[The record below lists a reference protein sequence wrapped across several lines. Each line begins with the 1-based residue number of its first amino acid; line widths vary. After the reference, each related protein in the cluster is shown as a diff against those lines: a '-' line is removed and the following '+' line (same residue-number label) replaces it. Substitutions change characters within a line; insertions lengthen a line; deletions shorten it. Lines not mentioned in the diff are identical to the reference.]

1 MNCLLNLNYICQFKI
16 KQRLQTKKINISVF
30 FSFFDRL
37 YIFLLLFSLS
47 QCGSS
52 YQIIN

>member
-16 KQRLQTKKINISVF
+16 KQRLQTKKINIS
-30 FSFFDRL
+30 FFDRL